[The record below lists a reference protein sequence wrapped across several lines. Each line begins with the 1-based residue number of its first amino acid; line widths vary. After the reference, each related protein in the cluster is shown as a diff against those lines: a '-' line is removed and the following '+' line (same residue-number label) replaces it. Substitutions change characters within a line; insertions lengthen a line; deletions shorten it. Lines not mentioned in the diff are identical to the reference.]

1 MEGDG
6 MGLIHGS
13 SSFTRF
19 VVNGN
24 PPEDYA
30 EAFPERILSYAF
42 RELDEN
48 SQEERSEGWVN
59 IMDMF
64 DNQFLGR
71 EYFKDPYIA
80 LSWRMDVRT
89 VPDKALRQYCRQAE
103 EEIKR
108 SEELEFLP
116 KGRREEIKEA
126 VRIRLLKR
134 AIPRSKVYDMIW
146 DLNSGLVIFG
156 SVNNRLCD
164 DFAAFFLKT
173 FDLSLMSIFP
183 YTLAGQALERDGM
196 DPSLLES
203 LAASIVVEGR

>member
-1 MEGDG
+1 M
-6 MGLIHGS
+6 
-13 SSFTRF
+13 
-19 VVNGN
+19 
-24 PPEDYA
+24 
-30 EAFPERILSYAF
+30 
-42 RELDEN
+42 
-48 SQEERSEGWVN
+48 N
-59 IMDMF
+59 IMEMF

-71 EYFKDPYIA
+71 EYFKDPYVA
-80 LSWRMDVRT
+80 LSWRIDLRT
-89 VPDKALRQYCRQAE
+89 VPGKALRQYSRQAE

-108 SEELEFLP
+108 SEGLEFLP

-164 DFAAFFLKT
+164 DFAGFFLKT

-183 YTLAGQALERDGM
+183 YALAGQALERDGM

-203 LAASIVVEGR
+203 LAPSIVVEGR